1 MEAAQYDLIVVGGGP
16 AGSACA
22 ITAARLHAKVLLL
35 EKDRFPRQKV
45 CGEFVSPESLGLL
58 HGLLKERLL
67 KERLLRD
74 GLLKE
79 EPLKD
84 GQLTNGVLKDTLQ
97 NDDRFCSA
105 PQVLSS
111 RIFLD
116 NKSLTLPVSP
126 AAQSIPRFDLDPAL
140 FRAAQNNGATALEGI
155 AVSEVR
161 RSDLFH
167 VVAAEKTYT
176 ARAVVNAT
184 GRWSRLTQFDVAGK
198 DKWLGLKAHFSE
210 SSPPQSVD
218 LYFFPGGYCGVTPV
232 SERSVN
238 ACAMVR
244 SDVAH
249 TLEEVFAKEP
259 HLWQRSRAWQPLF
272 DTVTTSP
279 LYFRE
284 PETAYDGMLL
294 AGDAAGFIDPF
305 AGDGISLALQSGT
318 LAAESIV
325 PFLRGSCSMEQ
336 AHRQYRAAYR
346 KRFIAAFRNAARLRA
361 ALAAPRWVRSA
372 AWAFAAVP
380 GVGKMLVRGTRAR

>member
-1 MEAAQYDLIVVGGGP
+1 LLKN
-16 AGSACA
+16 
-22 ITAARLHAKVLLL
+22 RLL
-35 EKDRFPRQKV
+35 ENHLV
-45 CGEFVSPESLGLL
+45 
-58 HGLLKERLL
+58 
-67 KERLLRD
+67 
-74 GLLKE
+74 
-79 EPLKD
+79 
-84 GQLTNGVLKDTLQ
+84 TNGPPTRSPQ
-97 NDDRFCSA
+97 NEDLFSPA

-140 FRAAQNNGATALEGI
+140 FQAAQDNGVATQEGV
-155 AVSEVR
+155 AVGEVR
-161 RSDLFH
+161 RNDLFH

-184 GRWSRLTQFDVAGK
+184 GRWSRLTQFEVAGK
-198 DKWLGLKAHFSE
+198 DKWLGLKAHFTE

-218 LYFFPGGYCGVTPV
+218 LYFFSGGYCGVTPV
-232 SERSVN
+232 SARSVN

-244 SDVAH
+244 SDVAR

-272 DTVTTSP
+272 PTVTTSP

-284 PETAYDGMLL
+284 PETECDGMLL

-318 LAAESIV
+318 LAAESII
-325 PFLRGSCSMEQ
+325 PFLRGSCSLEQ
-336 AHRQYRAAYR
+336 AHRRYRTAYR
-346 KRFIAAFRNAARLRA
+346 KRFTPAFRNAARLRS
-361 ALAAPRWVRSA
+361 ALAAPKWVRNTA
-372 AWAFAAVP
+372 LAFAAIP
-380 GVGKMLVRGTRAR
+380 GVGKILVRGTRARHH

>member
-1 MEAAQYDLIVVGGGP
+1 LEAAQYDLIVAGGGP

-22 ITAARLHAKVLLL
+22 ITAARLGAKVLLL

-58 HGLLKERLL
+58 HGLLK
-67 KERLLRD
+67 D
-74 GLLKE
+74 GLLKDGLLMNGA
-79 EPLKD
+79 LKD
-84 GQLTNGVLKDTLQ
+84 ARQ
-97 NDDRFCSA
+97 DDEWFCSA

-126 AAQSIPRFDLDPAL
+126 PAQTIPRFDLDPAL
-140 FRAAQNNGATALEGI
+140 FQAAQNNGVAAQEDV

-161 RSDLFH
+161 RNDLFH
-167 VVAAEKTYT
+167 VVTAEKTYT

-198 DKWLGLKAHFSE
+198 DKWLGLKAHFTE

-232 SERSVN
+232 SAQSIN

-259 HLWQRSRAWQPLF
+259 HLWRRSRAWQPIF
-272 DTVTTSP
+272 PTVTTSP
-279 LYFRE
+279 LYFRA
-284 PETAYDGMLL
+284 PETECDGMLL
-294 AGDAAGFIDPF
+294 AGDSAGFIDPF

-318 LAAESIV
+318 LAAQSII
-325 PFLRGSCSMEQ
+325 PFLRGSYSLEQ

-346 KRFIAAFRNAARLRA
+346 KRFTAAFRNAARLRA
-361 ALAAPRWVRSA
+361 ALAAPKWVRNTA
-372 AWAFAAVP
+372 LAFAAIP

>member
-22 ITAARLHAKVLLL
+22 ITAARLGAKVLLL

-45 CGEFVSPESLGLL
+45 CGEFVSPESLELL
-58 HGLLKERLL
+58 HGLLKN
-67 KERLLRD
+67 
-74 GLLKE
+74 GLLE
-79 EPLKD
+79 HDL
-84 GQLTNGVLKDTLQ
+84 
-97 NDDRFCSA
+97 CASA
-105 PQVLSS
+105 PQVVSS

-116 NKSLTLPVSP
+116 SKSLTLPVAP
-126 AAQSIPRFDLDPAL
+126 PAQSIPRFDLDPAL
-140 FRAAQNNGATALEGI
+140 FNAAQNAGVAAQEGV

-161 RSDLFH
+161 RNGLFQV
-167 VVAAEKTYT
+167 VVAEQTYT

-198 DKWLGLKAHFSE
+198 DKWLGLKAHFTE

-232 SERSVN
+232 SANAIN

-259 HLWQRSRAWQPLF
+259 RLWQRSRAWQPLF
-272 DTVTTSP
+272 ATVTTSP

-284 PETAYDGMLL
+284 PETECEGMLL

-305 AGDGISLALQSGT
+305 AGDGISLALQSGS
-318 LAAESIV
+318 LAAESII
-325 PFLRGSCSMEQ
+325 PFLRGSCSLELV
-336 AHRQYRAAYR
+336 HRQYRIAYR
-346 KRFIAAFRNAARLRA
+346 KRFTPAFRNASRLRSV
-361 ALAAPRWVRSA
+361 LIAPKWVRSA
-372 AWAFAAVP
+372 AWAFAGVP
-380 GVGKMLVRGTRAR
+380 GVGKMMVRGTRARHG

>member
-1 MEAAQYDLIVVGGGP
+1 MEAAQYDLIIVGAGP

-22 ITAARLHAKVLLL
+22 ITAARAGAKVLLL

-58 HGLLKERLL
+58 QTLLQD
-67 KERLLRD
+67 LRF
-74 GLLKE
+74 
-79 EPLKD
+79 
-84 GQLTNGVLKDTLQ
+84 QSCAQIV
-97 NDDRFCSA
+97 
-105 PQVLSS
+105 SS

-116 NKSLTLPVSP
+116 NKVLTLPVSP

-140 FRAAQNNGATALEGI
+140 FAAAQRAGVTTCEDT
-155 AVSEVR
+155 VVREVNR
-161 RSDLFH
+161 DEMFH
-167 VVAAEKTYT
+167 VQTEERPYS

-184 GRWSRLTQFDVAGK
+184 GRWSKLTQFDVAGK

-210 SSPPQSVD
+210 PSPPQSVD

-232 SERSVN
+232 GPNSVN

-244 SDVAH
+244 ADAAR
-249 TLEEVFAKEP
+249 TLQDVFAKEP
-259 HLWQRSRAWQPLF
+259 RLFQRSCTWQPLF
-272 DTVTTSP
+272 PTVTTSP

-284 PETAYDGMLL
+284 PETESDGMFL

-318 LAAESIV
+318 LAAQSIV
-325 PFLRGSCSMEQ
+325 PFLHGTYSLEH
-336 AHRQYRAAYR
+336 AHRQYQAAYR
-346 KRFIAAFRNAARLRA
+346 KRFEPAFRNAARLRG

-372 AWAFAAVP
+372 ALAFANVP
-380 GVGKMLVRGTRAR
+380 AVGKMLVRGTRAR